1 MRHYQKLDNVTFDES
16 TNTLLITNAEANSE
30 GPNLWFGREGMY
42 ISISAHY
49 GPMEIALRPRQ
60 RDLIT
65 SLSQLK
71 ATERLSVMRLVEP
84 ARLIWD
90 SAFSTRG
97 ELLLRATIVADA
109 TGQFAMNMILTSGAR
124 EKLLKW
130 LEVEASV

>member
-16 TNTLLITNAEANSE
+16 TNTLLITNAEADSE

-71 ATERLSVMRLVEP
+71 ATDRLSVMRLVGTGQ
-84 ARLIWD
+84 AHLGLGL
-90 SAFSTRG
+90 STRG

-109 TGQFAMNMILTSGAR
+109 TGQFAMNMILTSSAR